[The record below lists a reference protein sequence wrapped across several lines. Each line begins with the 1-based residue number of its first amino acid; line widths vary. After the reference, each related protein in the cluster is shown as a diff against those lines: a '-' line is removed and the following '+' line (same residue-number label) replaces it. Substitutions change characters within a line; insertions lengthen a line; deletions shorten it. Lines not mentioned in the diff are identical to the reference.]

1 MAAMALSQRL
11 LGRIAALMF
20 VATGATNLVLWRIRP
35 QDGGNQ
41 GAMTATHVAVVAL
54 GVLFALLPWHRWPR
68 RSLLVIGVVALAI
81 TGFGNWAMESAND
94 TYAMFFVV
102 VAAWIGVAFR
112 PGTSLAFGP
121 LYAAAYA
128 APRVVQHVP
137 ISEYAGYL
145 ILTVG
150 TCVIM
155 GEALAW
161 LARQLRQ
168 AETADL
174 QRLQDMQRLVAA
186 SEELARGL
194 DGARAVETVGD
205 LGALL
210 LRARSGRVVY
220 AHGWVPDGPGNE
232 LVDETLDTHRTAWN
246 HRGDGL
252 CVPLIGGSGL
262 LGALELTGVRTSDD
276 AYTAD
281 LARAFATQ
289 AALAFERLWATESLI
304 DQSLQDE
311 LTGLGNRRRASAELS
326 RLVPSDAVVM
336 LDLDHFKRVNDEFG
350 HSAGDDVLRTL
361 GAFLRE
367 RVRDGDSC
375 ARFGGEEFLLIL
387 RQAGSRAREI
397 VDRLR
402 EEWNATVPVTT
413 FSAGIAVHGA
423 GQPPGTTLRLADAAL
438 YDAKNAGRDRVV
450 EHDGMLRV

>member
-11 LGRIAALMF
+11 LGRVAALMF
-20 VATGATNLVLWRIRP
+20 IATGITNLFLFDIP
-35 QDGGNQ
+35 GQPGGNQ
-41 GAMTATHVAVVAL
+41 AAMIATHVTVIVLGAV
-54 GVLFALLPWHRWPR
+54 FALLPWHRWR
-68 RSLLVIGVVALAI
+68 REALLVIGVVALAI
-81 TGFGNWAMESAND
+81 TGFGNWAMSPTND

-102 VAAWIGVAFR
+102 IAAWIGVSFR
-112 PGTSLAFGP
+112 SGTSLAFGP
-121 LYAAAYA
+121 LVAASYFT
-128 APRVVQHVP
+128 PKLLHHVP
-137 ISEYAGYL
+137 FSQYWGWMA
-145 ILTVG
+145 LTVG

-161 LARQLRQ
+161 LARQLRL
-168 AETADL
+168 AENADVR
-174 QRLQDMQRLVAA
+174 RLQDMQRLVAA

-194 DGARAVETVGD
+194 DGSRAVQTVGD

-220 AHGWVPDGPGNE
+220 AHGWAPGLPGDE
-232 LVDETLDTHRTAWN
+232 LVDETLGGTRSAWN
-246 HRGDGL
+246 LRCDAL
-252 CVPLIGGSGL
+252 CVPLVGTSGL
-262 LGALELTGVRTSDD
+262 IGALELTGIHATDL

-350 HSAGDDVLRTL
+350 HSTGDDVLRSL

-367 RVRDGDSC
+367 RVRDGDTC
-375 ARFGGEEFLLIL
+375 ARFGGEEFLLVL
-387 RQAGSRAREI
+387 RQGGSRAREI

-402 EEWNATVPVTT
+402 EDWNASLPLTT

-438 YDAKNAGRDRVV
+438 YDAKNMGRDRVV